1 MRSTLSSLF
10 VLCISASIGP
20 ALLAADVREQND
32 SLRSAIAHAAPLH
45 SSARAHRDGML
56 GTHKSPATSNGD
68 ESALTDDQ
76 KRVQLRFTVYDAKEK
91 VPIELAHIVLRRDG
105 RYVSDNATNPAGQVR
120 FRDIAPGEYNVT
132 VWFVG
137 YSTYVDTITVD
148 ENHTAFEIALQPQG
162 IQEEGVEVVAARGIA
177 ATHIDLKTANQVFEV
192 ETFHAPPT
200 ARVTNLIQESV
211 MGAARAPTG
220 EVHVRG
226 MHGEFTYYVDGLPM
240 PLGVFGGLNEV
251 VDPKVIDRAT
261 FITGGFPAEYGGQMA
276 AIISLNNRVPTGAF
290 HLDAST
296 YGGSYLVFNGTSP
309 LSPGHT
315 TTVGDTLGDRVGPFR
330 ALNSN
335 GQDLSISDHIG
346 KLGYFLSGSR
356 QETDRRID
364 SPVADIFHD
373 HGFDYFLYGKF
384 DFILSDDAYL
394 TANVNYGKTYTQV
407 PYDSLEGI
415 SCDLQNTSNAF
426 QAIAYSRIL
435 NSDADHESSFYLGAY
450 AREGGLVYT
459 PGAIDPPNFQFAG
472 DTTNS
477 YLLAEDRSFTT
488 LGMRSTYDERLSHE
502 LMYKVGFNFS
512 STTGMENFTSRDSM
526 QNPGPSIFTHFAGSD
541 FGVFAQTEWHPLE
554 WTAFELGVRYDQHIA
569 PDVPLQSQ
577 VSPRIKWSF
586 FIDENNSAYLYYGRL
601 FMPTNVEGLRSIAIN
616 VSNSLTP
623 TLPERDNFYEA
634 VFTHVFPMGVRSKLA
649 AYFKRSTPGL
659 DDQTVGNSAIKTP
672 INIALMRITGFELG
686 LSYSDVNIPLTGY
699 INTALTHAYGTGAVT
714 GGFLDVDDDG
724 PATDLDHDQRLSI
737 VAGLNY
743 QPQDWFAN
751 LSGIYGSGL
760 SNGNPEGL
768 PFKTGL
774 FDFNTAAHAT
784 PSWIL
789 NLGAGYKFR
798 LEGGG
803 SLEPSLYVTN
813 LLDHEHLIKGA
824 YFSGASWEEPRNVV
838 VKVSVHL

>member
-1 MRSTLSSLF
+1 MRYIMAILW
-10 VLCISASIGP
+10 VL
-20 ALLAADVREQND
+20 LL
-32 SLRSAIAHAAPLH
+32 
-45 SSARAHRDGML
+45 
-56 GTHKSPATSNGD
+56 TATSFAQNLSRD
-68 ESALTDDQ
+68 EDSGVRRSGSEGTEG
-76 KRVQLRFTVYDAKEK
+76 KVQLKITVRDAGDKS
-91 VPIELAHIVLRRDG
+91 PIELAHIILRKGGKPLGED
-105 RYVSDNATNPAGQVR
+105 ATNPAGQAR
-120 FRDIAPGEYNVT
+120 FRDIEPGTYNLM
-132 VWFVG
+132 VWFIG
-137 YSTYVDTITVD
+137 YATLLDTITVD
-148 ENHTAFEIALQPQG
+148 QAHTQFEVVLHTQEIK
-162 IQEEGVEVVAARGIA
+162 EEGVEVVAQRGFTA
-177 ATHIDLKTANQVFEV
+177 SHIDVKSANQVFEA
-192 ETFHAPPT
+192 ETYHVPPT
-200 ARVTNLIQESV
+200 ARVTNLIQENV

-226 MHGEFTYYVDGLPM
+226 MHGEFTYYVDGLPV

-261 FITGGFPAEYGGQMA
+261 FITGGFPAEYGGQMS

-296 YGGSYLVFNGTSP
+296 YGGSYLAFNGTSP
-309 LSPGHT
+309 FSPGHT
-315 TTVGDTLGDRVGPFR
+315 TAVGDTLGDRVGPFR

-346 KLGYFLSGSR
+346 KLGYFISGSR

-364 SPVADIFHD
+364 TPVPNIFHD
-373 HGFDYFLYGKF
+373 HGLDYFIYGKF
-384 DFILSDDAYL
+384 DLILSDDAYL
-394 TANVNYGKTYTQV
+394 TANINYGKTNTQV

-415 SCDLQNTSNAF
+415 ASDLQNTTNAF

-435 NSDADHESSFYLGAY
+435 SSESDHESNFYLGAY

-459 PGAIDPPNFQFAG
+459 PGSIDPPSFQFAG

-488 LGMRSTYDERLSHE
+488 LGLRTTYDNRLSHE
-502 LMYKVGFNFS
+502 FMYKVGFNFS
-512 STTGMENFTSRDSM
+512 STTGTENFTSRDASL
-526 QNPGPSIFTHFAGSD
+526 NPGPSILTNFAGSD
-541 FGVFAQTEWHPLE
+541 FGVFAQSEWHPLE

-586 FIDENNSAYLYYGRL
+586 LIDDNNSAYLYYGRL

-616 VSNSLTP
+616 VSNSLAP

-634 VFTHVFPMGVRSKLA
+634 VFTHVFPPGIRSKFA

-659 DDQTVGNSAIKTP
+659 DDQTVGSSAIKTP
-672 INIALMRITGFELG
+672 INIALMRITGLEVG
-686 LSYSDVNIPLTGY
+686 LSYSDFNIPLSGF
-699 INTALTHAYGTGAVT
+699 INTALTHAYGTGAIT

-743 QPQDWFAN
+743 QPQNWFLN

-760 SNGNPEGL
+760 TNGNPEGL

-774 FDFNTAAHAT
+774 FDFNSAMHTP

-789 NLGAGYKFR
+789 NFAYGYTIRLAGGAT
-798 LEGGG
+798 LQ
-803 SLEPSLYVTN
+803 PSIYITN

-824 YFSGASWEEPRNVV
+824 YFSGASWEEPRNIVF
-838 VKVSVHL
+838 KLSYHI

>member
-1 MRSTLSSLF
+1 MKMRYFMFFLCLFFLTTNSFAQRPSTVGGSSEG
-10 VLCISASIGP
+10 ISGS
-20 ALLAADVREQND
+20 E
-32 SLRSAIAHAAPLH
+32 
-45 SSARAHRDGML
+45 SSEG
-56 GTHKSPATSNGD
+56 K
-68 ESALTDDQ
+68 
-76 KRVQLRFTVYDAKEK
+76 VQLRITVRDAADWS
-91 VPIELAHIVLRRDG
+91 PIELAHIILRRGSKPLGED
-105 RYVSDNATNPAGQVR
+105 ATNTAGQAR
-120 FRDIAPGEYNVT
+120 FRDVEPGTYT
-132 VWFVG
+132 LMVWFVG
-137 YSTYVDTITVD
+137 YATLLDTIAVD
-148 ENHTAFEIALQPQG
+148 LSHSQFDVALFPQEIRG
-162 IQEEGVEVVAARGIA
+162 EGVEVVAQRGF
-177 ATHIDLKTANQVFEV
+177 ATSHIDVKSANQVFEA
-192 ETFHAPPT
+192 ETYHVPPT

-226 MHGEFTYYVDGLPM
+226 MHGEFTYYVDGLPI

-276 AIISLNNRVPTGAF
+276 AIISLNNRVPTGSF
-290 HLDAST
+290 HLDATT
-296 YGGSYLVFNGTSP
+296 YVGSYLVFNSASP
-309 LSPGHT
+309 FSPGSST
-315 TTVGDTLGDRVGPFR
+315 AASDTLGARVGPFR

-346 KLGYFLSGSR
+346 KLGFFLSGSR

-364 SPVADIFHD
+364 PPTSTIFND

-384 DFILSDDAYL
+384 DYILNDNAYL
-394 TANVNYGKTYTQV
+394 TANINYGKTHTQV
-407 PYDSLEGI
+407 PYDSLEQI
-415 SCDLQNTSNAF
+415 ASDVQSTSNAF
-426 QAIAYSRIL
+426 QAVAYSQIL
-435 NSDADHESSFYLGAY
+435 NSNADHESNFYIGAY
-450 AREGGLVYT
+450 AREGGLLHT
-459 PGAIDPPNFQFAG
+459 PGDIDPPNFQFAN

-477 YLLAEDRSFTT
+477 YLLAVDRSFTT
-488 LGMRSTYDERLSHE
+488 LGIRSTYDNKLSHE
-502 LMYKVGFNFS
+502 FMYKVGFNFS
-512 STTGMENFTSRDSM
+512 STTGHENFTSRDAD
-526 QNPGPSIFTHFAGSD
+526 QKPGPSILTTFAGSD
-541 FGVFAQTEWHPLE
+541 FGVFAQSEWHPAE

-616 VSNSLTP
+616 VSTSLIP

-634 VFTHVFPMGVRSKLA
+634 VFTHVFPMGVRSKVA

-659 DDQTVGNSAIKTP
+659 DDQTVGSSAIKTP
-672 INIALMRITGFELG
+672 INIELMRITGLELG
-686 LSYSDVNIPLTGY
+686 LSYSDVDIPLSGY
-699 INTALTHAYGTGAVT
+699 VNAALTHAYGTGAIT
-714 GGFLDVDDDG
+714 GGFLDVDSDG

-760 SNGNPEGL
+760 TNGNPEGL

-774 FDFNTAAHAT
+774 FDFNTGMHTT

-789 NLGAGYKFR
+789 NFAFGYTIHLAGGAT
-798 LEGGG
+798 LQ
-803 SLEPSLYVTN
+803 PSLYVTN

-838 VKVSVHL
+838 FKIAYHI